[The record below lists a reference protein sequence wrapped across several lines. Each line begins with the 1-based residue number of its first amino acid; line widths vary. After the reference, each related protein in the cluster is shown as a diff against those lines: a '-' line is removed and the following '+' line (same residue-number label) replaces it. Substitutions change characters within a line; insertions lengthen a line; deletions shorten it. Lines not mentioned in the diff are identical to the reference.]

1 MKTTFVYRIVDRD
14 PYLVKIDK
22 GSPDALEFHIPDT
35 DNAILRVGDIATKME
50 DGVGRVK
57 LSDLPEGKFTPEVIF
72 SDKSVW
78 LYPIS
83 YSLGIVSVAEV
94 EDICAMLG
102 ARALASLGR
111 IDALEGEVAKL
122 NDAVYGKAIF

>member
-22 GSPDALEFHIPDT
+22 GSPDALEFRIPDT

-111 IDALEGEVAKL
+111 IDVLEGEVAKL